1 MAGQNITRIFI
12 SQLKIKYMLTINTL
26 AKQMTAA
33 EFTTELD
40 NRNIEWEMDEI
51 DNIMDYNDG
60 MTNIIID
67 DKAYL
72 FIDGKLN
79 DIAYTN

>member
-1 MAGQNITRIFI
+1 VAGQNITRIFI

>member
-1 MAGQNITRIFI
+1 
-12 SQLKIKYMLTINTL
+12 MLTINTL